1 MCLELVW
8 EGGKVLIKS
17 PKRPQHLVHW
27 LGASRTKQ
35 VVELER
41 EKVY

>member
-8 EGGKVLIKS
+8 EGGKVLIKP
-17 PKRPQHLVHW
+17 PKRPQHLSHW

-35 VVELER
+35 GVEFER
-41 EKVY
+41 KNVY